1 MTDLARIIMTND
13 DGIDSPGLLLFA
25 KELAIE
31 YDVVVAAPSANM
43 SGAGTSIGRF
53 DPETGVELSTVEM
66 DGFTAHTIAGPP
78 GLAVMAAAL
87 GAFGRVP
94 DLVVSGINAGINTG
108 HSVIHSGTVG
118 AALTARTFGS
128 RGIAISLAPSD
139 PWQWETAVSVGVSAV
154 RWMIANKGPPHVLN
168 INVPAVPIEQVAGTK
183 WAELDEFGYFQVA
196 STDFTDK
203 RLQFAIR
210 TETAG
215 ADPDSDTALCADHYV
230 TMTPLSSIEPAPFP
244 DIEAARIWSR

>member
-1 MTDLARIIMTND
+1 MTDLPRILMTND
-13 DGIDSPGLLLFA
+13 DGIDSAGLLLFA
-25 KELAIE
+25 RELAKE
-31 YDVVVAAPSANM
+31 YDVVVAAPSTNM

-53 DPETGVELSTVEM
+53 DPEKGVELNTVKM
-66 DGFTAHTIAGPP
+66 DGYTAHTIAGPP

-118 AALTARTFGS
+118 GALTARTFGS

-154 RWMIANKGPPHVLN
+154 RWMIANEGSPHVLN
-168 INVPAVPIEQVAGTK
+168 INVPAMPIEQVAGTR

-196 STDFTDK
+196 TTDFTDK

-215 ADPDSDTALCADHYV
+215 ADPASDTALCASNYV
-230 TMTPLSSIEPAPFP
+230 TVTPLSSIEPAPFP
-244 DIEAARIWSR
+244 DIEPSRIWSR